1 MTARF
6 EPVRDDERDDLVRF
20 MFAHAPIMMFPLT
33 NLKLYGLGGEHPRSI
48 SAWVLRNGDV
58 ITDVMTLSR
67 EGMVFPCCPNAP
79 WDAVRQLLRQRTV
92 KGLLGEGHQVAEI
105 RAATGLTTPA
115 QMDAT
120 EPAYVLFL
128 NDLAGPDTDG
138 FELWPYA
145 DADRDLLVAWRMAYE
160 METLN
165 IPADQAKE
173 TAILHVQR
181 ATDRDSHR
189 ILYRDGTPVAV
200 TGFNATLPTMV
211 QIGGVFTPPELRGN
225 GYAKVA
231 LSLHLQEAQRT
242 GVEGAV
248 LSAANASAAKVYE
261 ALGFQRNG
269 DFALVIYDTPQV
281 ACG

>member
-6 EPVRDDERDDLVRF
+6 EPIHDAQRDDLVQF

-58 ITDVMTLSR
+58 LTDVLTISR

-79 WDAVRQLLRQRTV
+79 WDAARQLLRQRAV
-92 KGLLGEGHQVAEI
+92 KGLLGEGRQVAQI
-105 RAATGLTTPA
+105 RAATGLTAPA

-128 NDLAGPDTDG
+128 HDLVVPDAQG
-138 FELWPYA
+138 FDLRPYG
-145 DADRDLLVAWRMAYE
+145 DADRNLLEAWRMAYE
-160 METLN
+160 IETLN
-165 IPADQAKE
+165 IPADQAKV
-173 TAILHVQR
+173 TANHHVQ
-181 ATDRDSHR
+181 AAIDRDSHR

-200 TGFNATLPTMV
+200 TGFNAALPTMV
-211 QIGGVFTPPELRGN
+211 QIGGVFTPPDLRGN

-231 LSLHLQEAQRT
+231 LALHLLEAQRA

-248 LSAANASAAKVYE
+248 LSAANTSAAKVYE